1 MDYVDVR
8 FFEATSDLDERTQ
21 AIINEK
27 VSAIGM
33 RFNAQIH
40 KLRQTNDIYFRQ
52 ISLFQQICNDG
63 NPPLVSLH
71 ELNASAMIKKLFII
85 EKDSRVIWSALEEQ
99 YGFGFFR
106 KIIEEEYGLI
116 EDLHQMKREI
126 VSSID

>member
-1 MDYVDVR
+1 MDTLRYDYMKDLVHLREYMFQKEVRNSTMDYVDVR

-52 ISLFQQICNDG
+52 ISLFQ
-63 NPPLVSLH
+63 
-71 ELNASAMIKKLFII
+71 
-85 EKDSRVIWSALEEQ
+85 
-99 YGFGFFR
+99 
-106 KIIEEEYGLI
+106 
-116 EDLHQMKREI
+116 
-126 VSSID
+126 